1 MAKYRFDQIA
11 INSTE
16 KKKPVEEDRFTYLGL
31 EHLDSGS
38 LKVTR
43 FGSEVAPIGE
53 KLVMH
58 KGDVLFGKRRAYQ
71 KKVAIAPF
79 DGIFSAHGMVLR
91 PKEDVIDKDF
101 FPLFISSDYFLDAA
115 IKISVGSLSP
125 TINWRDLKEL
135 EFELPDMDT
144 QRKLA
149 EVLWSI
155 NDTIEAYKRLISAT
169 DELVKSQ
176 FMEQFGS
183 YLGDETRCATVE
195 QVCTVFADGD
205 WIESKD
211 QADDGIRLIQTGN
224 VGTGVYLDK
233 GERARYIDEET
244 FIRLNCTEVLPND
257 ILISRLP
264 DPVGRACIIPDGLGK
279 SITAVDCSIVRL
291 KSHVLPEF
299 FVAYTMTTLY
309 AAQIGSSVTGS
320 TRKRISRK
328 NLGQVVIP
336 TPDIDQQ
343 EQFAA
348 FVRQSDKSKFA
359 VLSCSNL
366 NLWSSSACHRLKATD
381 GVLSRSALLL

>member
-1 MAKYRFDQIA
+1 MAKYRFEQIA

-43 FGSEVAPIGE
+43 FGSDVAPIGE
-53 KLVMH
+53 KLVMR

-91 PKEDVIDKDF
+91 PNVEVIDPDF

-125 TINWRDLKEL
+125 TINWRDLKIL
-135 EFELPDMDT
+135 EFDLPDLET

-149 EVLWSI
+149 AVLWSI
-155 NDTIEAYKRLISAT
+155 NDTMESYKKLICAT

-224 VGTGVYLDK
+224 VGNGVYLDK

-244 FIRLNCTEVLPND
+244 FARLNCTEVLPND

-359 VLSCSNL
+359 AQSCSNL
-366 NLWSSSACHRLKATD
+366 NFSGSLKRK
-381 GVLSRSALLL
+381 GSHLIHVV

>member
-1 MAKYRFDQIA
+1 MVKYRFEQIA

-91 PKEDVIDKDF
+91 PREDVIDKSF

-125 TINWRDLKEL
+125 TINWRDLKTL
-135 EFELPDMDT
+135 EFELPDLAT

-149 EVLWSI
+149 ETLWSI
-155 NDTIEAYKRLISAT
+155 NDTMETYKKLIAAT

-176 FMEQFGS
+176 FMELFGDPVTNTQGREVRPFKDFMLDIRYGTS
-183 YLGDETRCATVE
+183 QPPTFNELGEFKFIRATNIKAGRITENGMLRISADEAAKIEKCRLNGNEIIIVRSGANTGDTCVVTDEYRDQYAGYDIIVTLNLEIANPVFFNELMNTHYMQAIIKPLTVRAAQPHINSE
-195 QVCTVFADGD
+195 QV
-205 WIESKD
+205 
-211 QADDGIRLIQTGN
+211 QN
-224 VGTGVYLDK
+224 
-233 GERARYIDEET
+233 
-244 FIRLNCTEVLPND
+244 LPM
-257 ILISRLP
+257 L
-264 DPVGRACIIPDGLGK
+264 
-279 SITAVDCSIVRL
+279 
-291 KSHVLPEF
+291 
-299 FVAYTMTTLY
+299 
-309 AAQIGSSVTGS
+309 
-320 TRKRISRK
+320 
-328 NLGQVVIP
+328 VVP
-336 TPDIDQQ
+336 LQEQ
-343 EQFAA
+343 EQFAT

-359 VLSCSNL
+359 ALSCSNL
-366 NLWSSSACHRLKATD
+366 NLWSCSAIQKLTRKD
-381 GVLSRSALLL
+381 FRF

>member
-348 FVRQSDKSKFA
+348 FVRQSDKSKFELEQA
-359 VLSCSNL
+359 LSELTATYKRIITENL
-366 NLWSSSACHRLKATD
+366 
-381 GVLSRSALLL
+381 G

>member
-1 MAKYRFDQIA
+1 MSKVKLGEVA
-11 INSTE
+11 IEHKETCKGS
-16 KKKPVEEDRFTYLGL
+16 KDGYPIVGL
-31 EHLDSGS
+31 EHLVPEEVTLTAWDEGS
-38 LKVTR
+38 DNTFTKMFR
-43 FGSEVAPIGE
+43 
-53 KLVMH
+53 
-58 KGDVLFGKRRAYQ
+58 KGNVLFGRRRAYL
-71 KKVAIAPF
+71 KKAAVAPF
-79 DGIFSAHGMVLR
+79 DGICSGDITVIEAIPDRILPELLPFIIQNDDLFDFAVGKSA
-91 PKEDVIDKDF
+91 
-101 FPLFISSDYFLDAA
+101 
-115 IKISVGSLSP
+115 GSLSP
-125 TINWRDLKEL
+125 RVKWEHLKNY
-135 EFELPDMDT
+135 EFELPDMDK
-144 QRKLA
+144 QRELA
-149 EVLWSI
+149 ELLWAMDATKKS
-155 NDTIEAYKRLISAT
+155 YQKLIAAT

-224 VGTGVYLDK
+224 VGNGVYLDK

-348 FVRQSDKSKFA
+348 FVRQSDKSKYNA
-359 VLSCSNL
+359 SQ
-366 NLWSSSACHRLKATD
+366 AMRL
-381 GVLSRSALLL
+381 

>member
-1 MAKYRFDQIA
+1 MVKYRFEQIA

-91 PKEDVIDKDF
+91 PREDVIDKSF

-125 TINWRDLKEL
+125 TINWRDLKTL
-135 EFELPDMDT
+135 EFELPDLAT

-149 EVLWSI
+149 ETLWSI
-155 NDTIEAYKRLISAT
+155 NDTMETYKKLIAAT

-224 VGTGVYLDK
+224 VGNGVYLDK

-244 FIRLNCTEVLPND
+244 FVRLNCTEVLPND

-348 FVRQSDKSKFA
+348 FVRQSDKSKFELEKA
-359 VLSCSNL
+359 LSELTATYKRIIAENL
-366 NLWSSSACHRLKATD
+366 
-381 GVLSRSALLL
+381 G

>member
-11 INSTE
+11 INNTE

-91 PKEDVIDKDF
+91 PKEEVIDKDF

-135 EFELPDMDT
+135 EFELPDLET

-155 NDTIEAYKRLISAT
+155 NDTMEAYKKLIAAT

-176 FMEQFGS
+176 FIEMFGNPITNDKRWPTKKMKDVAPS
-183 YLGDETRCATVE
+183 SPYTGEIIQNTNGYWLLNLDMVESNSGRIIEKVYVAEDEIGQSTTTFSSKYVLYSKLRPYLNKVVVPDDDGYATTELIPLLPNQQLLTQLYLAQLLRGDEFLAYISS
-195 QVCTVFADGD
+195 QVSGTKMPRVTMNVFWDFD
-205 WIESKD
+205 VM
-211 QADDGIRLIQTGN
+211 LPP
-224 VGTGVYLDK
+224 LD
-233 GERARYIDEET
+233 
-244 FIRLNCTEVLPND
+244 L
-257 ILISRLP
+257 
-264 DPVGRACIIPDGLGK
+264 
-279 SITAVDCSIVRL
+279 
-291 KSHVLPEF
+291 
-299 FVAYTMTTLY
+299 
-309 AAQIGSSVTGS
+309 
-320 TRKRISRK
+320 
-328 NLGQVVIP
+328 
-336 TPDIDQQ
+336 Q

-366 NLWSSSACHRLKATD
+366 NLWSSSFTPRNINLY
-381 GVLSRSALLL
+381 L

>member
-16 KKKPVEEDRFTYLGL
+16 KKKPVDEDRFTYLGL

-38 LKVTR
+38 LTVTR

-53 KLVMH
+53 KLVMR

-125 TINWRDLKEL
+125 TINWHDLRLL

-144 QRKLA
+144 QRKLS

-155 NDTIEAYKRLISAT
+155 NDTMEAYKKLISAT

-176 FMEQFGS
+176 FIVMFGEPKNSPDAVSLETAFTIRDDLRKPINDAVRSEMHTGQLYPYYGANGQVDSINDYLMDCEAICLAEDCGS
-183 YLGDETRCATVE
+183 YGAGEHTSYIVSGKCWVNNHAHVLIPKECCDIE
-195 QVCTVFADGD
+195 FA
-205 WIESKD
+205 
-211 QADDGIRLIQTGN
+211 N
-224 VGTGVYLDK
+224 VYFRILDMTEYVSGT
-233 GERARYIDEET
+233 T
-244 FIRLNCTEVLPND
+244 
-257 ILISRLP
+257 
-264 DPVGRACIIPDGLGK
+264 
-279 SITAVDCSIVRL
+279 RL
-291 KSHVLPEF
+291 KLTQAKMKTLPMILPSLDRQKE
-299 FVAYTMTTLY
+299 
-309 AAQIGSSVTGS
+309 
-320 TRKRISRK
+320 
-328 NLGQVVIP
+328 
-336 TPDIDQQ
+336 
-343 EQFAA
+343 FAA
-348 FVRQSDKSKFA
+348 FVRQSDKSKFELEQA
-359 VLSCSNL
+359 LSELTATYKRIISENL
-366 NLWSSSACHRLKATD
+366 
-381 GVLSRSALLL
+381 G

>member
-1 MAKYRFDQIA
+1 MAKYRFEQIA

-91 PKEDVIDKDF
+91 PREDVIDKSF

-125 TINWRDLKEL
+125 TINWRDLKTL
-135 EFELPDMDT
+135 EFELPDLAT

-149 EVLWSI
+149 ETLWSI
-155 NDTIEAYKRLISAT
+155 NETMEAYKKLISAT

-224 VGTGVYLDK
+224 VGNGVYLDK

-244 FIRLNCTEVLPND
+244 FVRLNCTEVLPND

-359 VLSCSNL
+359 AQSCSNL
-366 NLWSSSACHRLKATD
+366 NFSGSLKRK
-381 GVLSRSALLL
+381 GSHLIHVV

>member
-1 MAKYRFDQIA
+1 MAKYRFEQIA

-91 PKEDVIDKDF
+91 PREDVIDKSF

-125 TINWRDLKEL
+125 TINWRDLKTL
-135 EFELPDMDT
+135 EFELPDLAT

-149 EVLWSI
+149 ETLWSI
-155 NDTIEAYKRLISAT
+155 NDTMEAYKKLISAT

-176 FMEQFGS
+176 FIERFGKPGTDPFGWGLTTLGECCELNPRKPKDMNTNIDYSFVAMPSVSEDGRIDSSIERPYSEVRKGFTYFGENDVLFAKITPCMENGKGGVAKKLKNGAGFGS
-183 YLGDETRCATVE
+183 TEFHVLRPIKGISDPY
-195 QVCTVFADGD
+195 
-205 WIESKD
+205 WIYILTMFPKFRSDAEKVM
-211 QADDGIRLIQTGN
+211 T
-224 VGTGVYLDK
+224 GTGGQRRVPITYLN
-233 GERARYIDEET
+233 EYPIALPPID
-244 FIRLNCTEVLPND
+244 L
-257 ILISRLP
+257 
-264 DPVGRACIIPDGLGK
+264 
-279 SITAVDCSIVRL
+279 
-291 KSHVLPEF
+291 
-299 FVAYTMTTLY
+299 
-309 AAQIGSSVTGS
+309 
-320 TRKRISRK
+320 
-328 NLGQVVIP
+328 
-336 TPDIDQQ
+336 Q

-359 VLSCSNL
+359 ALSCSNL
-366 NLWSSSACHRLKATD
+366 NLSRCLGWNTIATLEMS
-381 GVLSRSALLL
+381 VS

>member
-1 MAKYRFDQIA
+1 MAKYRFEQIA

-38 LKVTR
+38 IKVTR

-91 PKEDVIDKDF
+91 PREDVIDKSF

-125 TINWRDLKEL
+125 TINWRDLKTL
-135 EFELPDMDT
+135 EFELPDLAT

-149 EVLWSI
+149 ETLWSI
-155 NDTIEAYKRLISAT
+155 NDTMETYKKLIAAT

-176 FMEQFGS
+176 FMEQFKELINNPEACS
-183 YLGDETRCATVE
+183 KIEDE
-195 QVCTVFADGD
+195 CTVFADGD

-211 QADDGIRLIQTGN
+211 QSDEGIRLIQTGN
-224 VGTGVYLDK
+224 IGNAQYLDK
-233 GERARYIDEET
+233 GERARYITEDT
-244 FIRLNCTEVLPND
+244 FNRLNCTEVKAND

-264 DPVGRACIIPDGLGK
+264 DPVGRACIIPEGLGK
-279 SITAVDCSIVRL
+279 CITAVDCTIVRL
-291 KSHVLPEF
+291 RSRILPEYF
-299 FVAYTMTTLY
+299 IAYTLSPFYMMQV
-309 AAQIGSSVTGS
+309 AARETGS

-328 NLGQVVIP
+328 NLGILKIP
-336 TPDIDQQ
+336 VPQIAEQ
-343 EQFAA
+343 ESFASI
-348 FVRQSDKSKFA
+348 VRQSDKSKFA
-359 VLSCSNL
+359 ALSCSNL
-366 NLWSSSACHRLKATD
+366 NLWSCSAIQKLTRKD
-381 GVLSRSALLL
+381 FRF

>member
-1 MAKYRFDQIA
+1 MAKYRFEQIA

-43 FGSEVAPIGE
+43 FGSDVAPIGE

-91 PKEDVIDKDF
+91 PREDIIDKSF

-125 TINWRDLKEL
+125 TINWRDLKTL
-135 EFELPDMDT
+135 EFELPDLAT

-149 EVLWSI
+149 ETLWSI
-155 NDTIEAYKRLISAT
+155 NETMEAYKKLISAT

-224 VGTGVYLDK
+224 VGNGVYLDK

-244 FIRLNCTEVLPND
+244 FVRLNCTEVLPND

-348 FVRQSDKSKFA
+348 FVRQSDKSK
-359 VLSCSNL
+359 LLIS
-366 NLWSSSACHRLKATD
+366 RLKEFILM
-381 GVLSRSALLL
+381 GYRGHGKM

>member
-1 MAKYRFDQIA
+1 MAKYRFEQIA

-91 PKEDVIDKDF
+91 PREDIIDKSF

-125 TINWRDLKEL
+125 TINWRDLKTL
-135 EFELPDMDT
+135 EFELPDLAT

-149 EVLWSI
+149 ETLWSI
-155 NDTIEAYKRLISAT
+155 NETMEAYKKLISAT

-224 VGTGVYLDK
+224 VGNGVYLDK

-244 FIRLNCTEVLPND
+244 FVRLNCTEVLPND

-348 FVRQSDKSKFA
+348 FVRQSDKSKFELEKA
-359 VLSCSNL
+359 LSELTATYKRIIAENL
-366 NLWSSSACHRLKATD
+366 
-381 GVLSRSALLL
+381 G